1 MKKFMVAVVQM
12 DTQNDK
18 AANWQQMGAFIDE
31 AAAKGAQL
39 VAFPEVVNILSEEP
53 QYAETIPG
61 PTTVLLAE
69 KARTHHIW
77 IHGGS
82 ISEVNPTG
90 TRTYN
95 TTVLIN
101 PQG

>member
-1 MKKFMVAVVQM
+1 MILSGRHRKVGRQKDNFCTLQPHQPKQFWKTHIIA
-12 DTQNDK
+12 NRK

-69 KARTHHIW
+69 KAVSPH
-77 IHGGS
+77 
-82 ISEVNPTG
+82 N
-90 TRTYN
+90 
-95 TTVLIN
+95 L
-101 PQG
+101 